1 MEGVIVEG
9 GCFCGAIRYRGML
22 ADARVHFC
30 HCSDCRRSSGA
41 PFLAWA
47 NFDADEFELTA
58 GSPGCY
64 ESRND
69 AGARVRRQF
78 CNACGTQMTY
88 QRPDDSG
95 GGVWVTVCSLDEPE
109 QMTPGEHLWTVRW
122 LDWLRLDDGLPR
134 HERGFPEN

>member
-9 GCFCGAIRYRGML
+9 GCFCGAIRYRGVL
-22 ADARVHFC
+22 ADSRVHFC

-41 PFLAWA
+41 PCLAWA
-47 NFDADEFELTA
+47 NFVTDEFEFTA

-69 AGARVRRQF
+69 AGARARRQF
-78 CNACGTQMTY
+78 CSACGTQMTY

-95 GGVWVTVCSLDEPE
+95 GVWVTVCSLDEPE
-109 QMTPGEHLWTVRW
+109 QMIPGEHVWTASR
-122 LDWLRLDDGLPR
+122 LEWLRLDDGLPR
-134 HERGFPEN
+134 HERGFPED